1 MLRNRWFLVPLVAL
15 LSAFVLSACGQDVSV
30 EEAGITVDEP
40 QGEDEGFRSDPV
52 AKVANTGN
60 PQLVEIWASW

>member
-1 MLRNRWFLVPLVAL
+1 MFKGKWLFIPIMAL

-30 EEAGITVDEP
+30 EEAGITVDAP
-40 QGEDEGFRSDPV
+40 QGEDEGFRADPV
-52 AKVANTGN
+52 DKVASTGK

>member
-1 MLRNRWFLVPLVAL
+1 MFKRKWIFIPILAL

-30 EEAGITVDEP
+30 QEAGVSVDEP
-40 QGEDEGFRSDPV
+40 QGEDAGFRSDPI
-52 AKVANTGN
+52 AKVANTGQ